1 MISPSL
7 LLRANQYRRQQKIVR
22 NKIRKLIP
30 MFLAVAIA
38 LFLVACTSE
47 GGAQRQTFK
56 FDNGDKVEL
65 VIDEDSG
72 YLVETGT
79 PNLIMKDGVTFF
91 KCGFGEDS
99 IYDML
104 KESITD
110 DGSATVIK
118 EETRDDVQY
127 LFYVVGDGDSLE
139 YDIVAKISGTET
151 CALLAS
157 EDVLDEVSL
166 ADAFSTLAFRVK

>member
-1 MISPSL
+1 M
-7 LLRANQYRRQQKIVR
+7 R

-65 VIDEDSG
+65 TIDENSS
-72 YLVETGT
+72 YLLETGA
-79 PNLIMKDGVTFF
+79 PNLITKDGITFF
-91 KCGFGEDS
+91 KCGFGESS

-104 KESITD
+104 KKSIAD
-110 DGSATVIK
+110 DNNAIII
-118 EETRDDVQY
+118 EEGIRDDVQY
-127 LFYVVGDGDSLE
+127 FFYVVKDGDAPE
-139 YDIVAKISGTET
+139 YDIVAKIHETET

-157 EDVLDEVSL
+157 DDVLDAASL
-166 ADAFSTLAFRVK
+166 AEAFSALVFRAK